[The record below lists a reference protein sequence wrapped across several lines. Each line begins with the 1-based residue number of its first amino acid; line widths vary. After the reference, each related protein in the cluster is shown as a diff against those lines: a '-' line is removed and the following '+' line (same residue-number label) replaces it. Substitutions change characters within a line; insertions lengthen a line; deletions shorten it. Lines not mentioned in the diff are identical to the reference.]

1 MLVDTIGDRWY
12 LAKSQKSTIINHPA
26 VVDRWI
32 ERTASESGNNKEAA
46 KVEAYSETYTQS

>member
-26 VVDRWI
+26 VVYRWI
-32 ERTASESGNNKEAA
+32 ERTAFESEYDSGAA
-46 KVEAYSETYTQS
+46 KVEAYSETYIQS